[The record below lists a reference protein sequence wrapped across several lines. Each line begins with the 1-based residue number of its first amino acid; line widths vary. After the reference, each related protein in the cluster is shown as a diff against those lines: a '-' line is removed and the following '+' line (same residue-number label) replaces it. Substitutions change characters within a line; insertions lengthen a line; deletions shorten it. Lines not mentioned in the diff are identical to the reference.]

1 MKGEKHQKSYEV
13 KKIFSKIKRNNN
25 YKSNNE
31 IDDILQE
38 KLDNIYNRDWGKL
51 EPGFQKNRINFFIKE
66 EVLKKKI
73 LESNINNLRSLLFSA
88 AKKKIL
94 NNKTVNYNIEK
105 GVIESI
111 SILKYNEE
119 KKIYSIDKTK
129 SKPKKKKKK
138 VVVKKKDTNLINKY
152 AKKHND
158 YKESL
163 VQEKINTQQYID
175 TLTH

>member
-1 MKGEKHQKSYEV
+1 MKGEKYQKSYEV

-31 IDDILQE
+31 IDAILQE
-38 KLDNIYNRDWGKL
+38 KLENIYNRDWSKL
-51 EPGFQKNRINFFIKE
+51 EPGFQRNRINIFINE
-66 EVLKKKI
+66 EALKNNI
-73 LESNINNLRSLLFSA
+73 LESDIENLRCLLFSA

-105 GVIESI
+105 GTIESI
-111 SILKYNEE
+111 TLLKYNEE
-119 KKIYSIDKTK
+119 KKTYSIEKTK
-129 SKPKKKKKK
+129 SKPKKKKKI
-138 VVVKKKDTNLINKY
+138 VVKKKDSNLINKY

-163 VQEKINTQQYID
+163 IQEKITTQQYID
-175 TLTH
+175 TLKH